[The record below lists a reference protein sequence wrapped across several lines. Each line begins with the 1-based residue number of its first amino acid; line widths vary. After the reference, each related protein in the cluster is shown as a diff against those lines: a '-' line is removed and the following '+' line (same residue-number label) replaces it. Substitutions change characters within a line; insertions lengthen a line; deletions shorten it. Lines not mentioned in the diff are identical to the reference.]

1 QTRPGSPSKP
11 QDPKPPTLGRPG
23 TPTGL
28 TGDFS
33 GLDAIFRWNRALYKH
48 WEQDK
53 VEVYINGVLRRTTF
67 TKANEFVYTLDMNR
81 QDNGGTPAPQVEVRV
96 YHEYTTGALSPPA
109 IVSVSHPVPSA
120 PTVMARSSSAQVH
133 WAVTSE
139 PPVGWKDTIVE
150 VGSFALTLASLAGV
164 VDAQDAG
171 LADGQIATVSVRVR
185 NVFNQMSE
193 PGFAQTTVNYVD
205 KLQFARDIKP
215 VVLVS
220 TLPQLPNPE
229 YPQGSVV
236 FLTTDNKLYR
246 STGTAWTAEVPT
258 TDLSGTITETQIAN
272 DAVTTPKLKA
282 GAVTTDKLAAEAVT
296 ADKLAA
302 NSVTAGKIAAGAVKA
317 DAIDSEAIESR
328 HLKAD
333 IIDAEHIRVGSPV
346 DRATRV
352 VNASRLP
359 NAVPQGGALFH
370 FDGTLQSTQGLRP
383 MAGSTATL
391 QQG

>member
-1 QTRPGSPSKP
+1 ETRPGSPGQP
-11 QDPKPPTLGRPG
+11 QEPKPPTLGRPG
-23 TPTGL
+23 TPLGL
-28 TGDFS
+28 TGEFS
-33 GLDAIFRWNRALYKH
+33 GLDAIFTWQPSIYRH
-48 WEQDK
+48 WHRDK
-53 VEVYINGVLRRTTF
+53 VEVYIGGVLKRTAYV
-67 TKANEFVYTLDMNR
+67 ANNVFVYTLDMNR
-81 QDNGGTPAPQVEVRV
+81 QDNATPSPQVEVRV

-185 NVFNQMSE
+185 NVFNQMSQ
-193 PGFAQTTVNYVD
+193 PGTAQTTVNYVD

-215 VVLVS
+215 VVPVS

-258 TDLSGTITETQIAN
+258 TDLSGTITETQIDN
-272 DAVTTPKLKA
+272 DAVTTPKL
-282 GAVTTDKLAAEAVT
+282 
-296 ADKLAA
+296 
-302 NSVTAGKIAAGAVKA
+302 
-317 DAIDSEAIESR
+317 
-328 HLKAD
+328 
-333 IIDAEHIRVGSPV
+333 
-346 DRATRV
+346 
-352 VNASRLP
+352 
-359 NAVPQGGALFH
+359 
-370 FDGTLQSTQGLRP
+370 
-383 MAGSTATL
+383 
-391 QQG
+391 